1 MTRSRKPSVRRPDV
15 LRASIAAVILSLAAC
30 GDKKPEQAEQA
41 PAPAPAPVE
50 RVKAEAVEDVAKR
63 LGVDRRIRIEES
75 ERPSSGDAA
84 ADMKRLEALLV
95 FFDAMLNAKEDRIR
109 PFLPPRELATLDAMV
124 KDGQWKRIGDGVD
137 RVTVG
142 CSGPDVLA
150 VFLVGD
156 KFQGQLW
163 SFAEAKE
170 GSDQL
175 QLVANPALPNMMD
188 RLSGTTAEP
197 RIKQWLA
204 ATRAFYERAKEPDLP
219 MESAQE
225 DRSVKGE
232 DPSAGS
238 GPGGTP
244 GKSK

>member
-1 MTRSRKPSVRRPDV
+1 MTRSRNPSVRRPEA
-15 LRASIAAVILSLAAC
+15 LQASFVAAILCLAAC

-50 RVKAEAVEDVAKR
+50 RVKAEPVEDVAKR
-63 LGVDRRIRIEES
+63 LGVDRRIRMEES
-75 ERPSSGDAA
+75 ERPSTGDPAS
-84 ADMKRLEALLV
+84 DMKRLEAVLV

-109 PFLPPRELATLDAMV
+109 PFLPSRELATLDAMV
-124 KDGQWKRIGDGVD
+124 KDGQWKRLGQDVD

-163 SFAEAKE
+163 SFAEPKD

-175 QLVANPALPNMMD
+175 HLMANPGDPNMMD
-188 RLSGTTAEP
+188 NLSGTTAEP

-204 ATRAFYERAKEPDLP
+204 SSRAWFERSKEPDVPL
-219 MESAQE
+219 ESAQE

-232 DPSAGS
+232 DPAAGS

-244 GKSK
+244 GKSR